1 MIARLWRSTF
11 GLVAIVALLLAIVT
25 VGIGGIAYEVTH
37 EALEEQLDHR
47 VAAETAALLAEA
59 HEDGIGGLAEAIRRR
74 DAARSTS
81 SLDYLLVDPR
91 GRPIAGDITT
101 AMPLKEG
108 YEEFFAYRRADR
120 SGIAQALTTRVN
132 GGFLIVG
139 ADRDDLK
146 QIDRTLMALFA
157 AALATMLV
165 LGVAAA
171 GLIAWL
177 TRRRLARIDA
187 TALAII
193 AGDLSRRVPID
204 GSGNEFDRLAETL
217 NHMLDR
223 ISGLLVN
230 LRQVSSDVAHDLRT
244 PLTRLLNRLDR
255 AIDQDDPAAR
265 IAEIEAARDQAS
277 ELLDI
282 FSSLLRIA
290 EIEGMAE
297 RLPRQD
303 VDLST
308 LLDQM
313 AETYRPDMETS
324 GHHLH
329 RAIEPGLM
337 VRGDPRL
344 LSQAIANLLDNS
356 LRHTPA
362 GTTVTLSLTRSGGSV
377 QLIVADDGPGVPIA
391 DAGRLFQRFARGE
404 QARSTPGHG
413 LGLALVAAIAA
424 AHGGQ
429 AMLDD
434 GAGFRIRISL
444 PRDA

>member
-47 VAAETAALLAEA
+47 VATETAALLAEA
-59 HEDGIGGLAEAIRRR
+59 HEDGVGELADAIRRR

-81 SLDYLLVDPR
+81 SLDYLLVDMR
-91 GRPIAGDITT
+91 GQPIAGDITT
-101 AMPLKEG
+101 DMPLKEG
-108 YEEFFAYRRADR
+108 YEEFFAYRRGDR
-120 SGIAQALTTRVN
+120 SGIAQALTTRIE
-132 GGFLIVG
+132 GGHLIVG

-146 QIDRTLMALFA
+146 QIDRTLMLLFA
-157 AALATMLV
+157 AALAAMLV

-193 AGDLSRRVPID
+193 GGDLARRVPID
-204 GSGNEFDRLAETL
+204 GSNNEFDRLAETL

-223 ISGLLVN
+223 ISGLMVN

-244 PLTRLLNRLDR
+244 PLTRLLARLDR
-255 AIDQDDPAAR
+255 AIDQQDAEAR
-265 IAEIEAARDQAS
+265 IAEIEAARDQAR

-282 FSSLLRIA
+282 FSALLRIA

-297 RLPRQD
+297 RLPRQE
-303 VDLST
+303 VDLSA

-313 AETYRPDMETS
+313 VETYRPDMEAN

-329 RAIEPGLM
+329 RVIEPGLN

-344 LSQAIANLLDNS
+344 LNQALANLLDNC

-362 GTTVTLSLTRSGGSV
+362 GTKVTLSLERSGGSTI
-377 QLIVADDGPGVPIA
+377 LTVADDGPGIPPAEA
-391 DAGRLFQRFARGE
+391 DRLFQRFARAE
-404 QARSTPGHG
+404 EARSTPGHG
-413 LGLALVAAIAA
+413 LGLALVAAIAT

-429 AMLDD
+429 ATLDGGD
-434 GAGFRIRISL
+434 GFRIRITL
-444 PRDA
+444 PNDN